1 MESGLIVIPILIIV
15 SGAVAYVGN
24 LVGRATGRRRLTI
37 FGLRPR
43 YTAQLVTIVTGMLI
57 TIITLVSVFLVS
69 TDARTGL
76 FQLNELREELRE
88 QIETAKARLQE
99 VKGGDI
105 AYLRNQE
112 VVREVEDGRR
122 PQAEILRRLDAM
134 RLRAVDVAVG
144 NGITP
149 DLLTG
154 GVLSLYPP
162 ALTWEAIARLIAGRG
177 GDTVVRIVTLENT
190 LRGESLRVFVQL
202 VDRRLA
208 YPKGTLLEM
217 GTIDGQ
223 AGREHVGRELL
234 ALVDKASE
242 KAGGKLLSPPSSRI
256 TDLPRGQVDV
266 DEVRRAVT
274 AIIARGRETR
284 VNVVAQRD
292 ITTEAPLVVAFVIVP

>member
-1 MESGLIVIPILIIV
+1 MESGLIVIPVLIVV

-43 YTAQLVTIVTGMLI
+43 YTAQLVTVVTGMLI

-76 FQLNELREELRE
+76 FQLSELRE

-112 VVREVEDGRR
+112 VVREVVDGRR
-122 PQAEILRRLDAM
+122 PQAEILPRLDAM

-149 DLLTG
+149 DLVTG

-162 ALTWEAIARLIAGRG
+162 ALTWEAVARLIAGRG

-223 AGREHVGRELL
+223 AGREQVGRELL

-274 AIIARGRETR
+274 AIVARGRETR
-284 VNVVAQRD
+284 VNVVAQRN
-292 ITTEAPLVVAFVIVP
+292 ITTDAPLVVAFVIVP

>member
-1 MESGLIVIPILIIV
+1 MESGLIVIPVLIVV

-43 YTAQLVTIVTGMLI
+43 YTAQLVTVVTGMLI

-69 TDARTGL
+69 TDARIGL
-76 FQLNELREELRE
+76 FQLSELRE
-88 QIETAKARLQE
+88 QIETTKARLQE

-112 VVREVEDGRR
+112 VVREVVDGRR
-122 PQAEILRRLDAM
+122 PQAEILPRLDAM

-149 DLLTG
+149 DLVTG

-162 ALTWEAIARLIAGRG
+162 ALTWEAVARLIAGRG

-223 AGREHVGRELL
+223 AGREQVGRELL

-274 AIIARGRETR
+274 AIVARGRETR
-284 VNVVAQRD
+284 VNVVAQRN
-292 ITTEAPLVVAFVIVP
+292 ITTDAPLVVAFVIVP

>member
-1 MESGLIVIPILIIV
+1 MESGLIVIPVLIVV

-43 YTAQLVTIVTGMLI
+43 YTAQLVTVVTGMLI

-69 TDARTGL
+69 TDARIGL
-76 FQLNELREELRE
+76 FQLSELRE

-112 VVREVEDGRR
+112 VVREVVDGRR
-122 PQAEILRRLDAM
+122 PQAEILPRLDAM

-149 DLLTG
+149 DLVTG

-162 ALTWEAIARLIAGRG
+162 ALTWEAVARLIAGRG

-208 YPKGTLLEM
+208 YPKGALLEM

-223 AGREHVGRELL
+223 AGREQVGRELL

-274 AIIARGRETR
+274 AIVARGRETR
-284 VNVVAQRD
+284 VNVVAQRN
-292 ITTEAPLVVAFVIVP
+292 ITTDAPLVVAFVIVP

>member
-1 MESGLIVIPILIIV
+1 MESGLIVIPVLIVV

-43 YTAQLVTIVTGMLI
+43 YTAQLVTVVTGMLI

-69 TDARTGL
+69 TDARIGL
-76 FQLNELREELRE
+76 FQLSELRE

-112 VVREVEDGRR
+112 VVREVVDGRR
-122 PQAEILRRLDAM
+122 PQAEILPRLDAM

-149 DLLTG
+149 DLVTG

-162 ALTWEAIARLIAGRG
+162 ALTWEAVARLIAGRG

-190 LRGESLRVFVQL
+190 LRAESLRVFVQL

-208 YPKGTLLEM
+208 YPKGALLEM

-223 AGREHVGRELL
+223 AGREQVGRELL

-274 AIIARGRETR
+274 AIVARGRETR
-284 VNVVAQRD
+284 VNVVAQRN
-292 ITTEAPLVVAFVIVP
+292 ITTDAPLVVAFVIVP

>member
-1 MESGLIVIPILIIV
+1 MESGLIVIPVLIVV

-43 YTAQLVTIVTGMLI
+43 YTAQLVTVVTGMLI

-76 FQLNELREELRE
+76 FQLSELRE

-112 VVREVEDGRR
+112 VVREVVDGRR
-122 PQAEILRRLDAM
+122 PQAEILPRLDAM

-149 DLLTG
+149 DLVTG

-162 ALTWEAIARLIAGRG
+162 ALTWEAVARLIAGRG

-190 LRGESLRVFVQL
+190 LRAESLRVFVQL

-208 YPKGTLLEM
+208 YPKGALLEM

-223 AGREHVGRELL
+223 AGREQVGRELL

-274 AIIARGRETR
+274 AIVARGRETR
-284 VNVVAQRD
+284 VNVVAQRN
-292 ITTEAPLVVAFVIVP
+292 ITTDAPLVVAFVIVP